1 MSGDIRSL
9 RKTCCLIRRPLV
21 NVTRARTASILSVL
35 NEKDSR
41 PTKLQTSTRLS
52 VSCCGRSSIRHR
64 LLKPFAAKA
73 CRRKS
78 KSSWISSSR
87 PNVESSSKYGLIAG
101 NGRFPFLVLQAA
113 RSQGIEMVVAAIK
126 EETFPEI
133 EKHAATVHWMS
144 LGQLGKLI
152 KTFKAEGVTRAIMAG
167 QVKHKQIF
175 SSIIPDLKMI
185 QLLASLAT
193 KNTDSLIGGVA
204 KLLENEG
211 IQLMDS
217 TSFLRPLLP
226 EPGVLT
232 RRSPTEDE
240 KHDLDYGYKIARELG
255 RLDLGQSV
263 AICEGA
269 CVALE
274 AMEGTDAVIKR
285 GASLVSGRMLRIVK
299 LAKPNQDLRF
309 DVPVIGRATVQLMT
323 RLNVSAL
330 AIEARKTLM
339 IDREDLIRDA
349 DAGGIT
355 IVAVE

>member
-1 MSGDIRSL
+1 M
-9 RKTCCLIRRPLV
+9 
-21 NVTRARTASILSVL
+21 
-35 NEKDSR
+35 
-41 PTKLQTSTRLS
+41 
-52 VSCCGRSSIRHR
+52 
-64 LLKPFAAKA
+64 
-73 CRRKS
+73 
-78 KSSWISSSR
+78 
-87 PNVESSSKYGLIAG
+87 ESSSKYGLIAG
-101 NGRFPFLVLQAA
+101 NGKFPFLVLQAA

-133 EKHAATVHWMS
+133 EQHAKTVHWMS

-152 KTFKAEGVTRAIMAG
+152 KTFKAEGVSDAIMAG

-204 KLLENEG
+204 KMLEDEG
-211 IQLMDS
+211 IHLIDS

-232 RRSPTEDE
+232 RRPPSEEE
-240 KHDLDYGYKIARELG
+240 KRDLDYGYRIARELG

-263 AICEGA
+263 AVSDGA

-274 AMEGTDAVIKR
+274 AMEGTDAIIER
-285 GASLVSGRMLRIVK
+285 AASFVNGRMLRVVK

-309 DVPVIGRATVQLMT
+309 DVPVIGRGTVQLMA
-323 RLNVSAL
+323 RLKVSAL

-339 IDREDLIRDA
+339 IDRDDLIRDA
-349 DAGGIT
+349 DAANIT

>member
-1 MSGDIRSL
+1 
-9 RKTCCLIRRPLV
+9 V
-21 NVTRARTASILSVL
+21 A
-35 NEKDSR
+35 
-41 PTKLQTSTRLS
+41 
-52 VSCCGRSSIRHR
+52 
-64 LLKPFAAKA
+64 
-73 CRRKS
+73 
-78 KSSWISSSR
+78 
-87 PNVESSSKYGLIAG
+87 SSSKYGLIAG
-101 NGRFPFLVLQAA
+101 NGKFPFLVLEAA

-133 EKHAATVHWMS
+133 EQHAERVHWMS

-152 KTFKAEGVTRAIMAG
+152 KTFKSEGVSRAIMAG

-204 KLLENEG
+204 KMLENEG
-211 IQLMDS
+211 IHLMDS

-274 AMEGTDAVIKR
+274 AMEGTDAIIER